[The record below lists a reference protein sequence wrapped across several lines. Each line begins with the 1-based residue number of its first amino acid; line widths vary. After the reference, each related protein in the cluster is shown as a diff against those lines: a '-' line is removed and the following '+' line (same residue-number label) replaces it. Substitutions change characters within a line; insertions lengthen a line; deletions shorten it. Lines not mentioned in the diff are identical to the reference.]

1 MSGTLSIVI
10 PVLNEAE
17 TLPRILDAVDAR
29 DEVHEII
36 VVDDGSTDDS
46 ARIASSFPSRHPLRV
61 ISLDR
66 NRGKGAAIRTG
77 IAQATGDVVMVQDAD
92 LEYTPED
99 YPAILAPFADPSVDV
114 VYGVRTF
121 YSHTAFSFWFVL
133 GNRLVTFMTNLLYN
147 SWISDMETC
156 FKAMRREVWQSLPLR
171 ANGFDIEPETTARV
185 LQAGH
190 RIYEVPISYRART
203 REEGKK
209 LRWQDGVKALF
220 VLARIRMSPP
230 QGPHG

>member
-1 MSGTLSIVI
+1 MNYAVI
-10 PVLNEAE
+10 LPVFNEAA
-17 TLPRILDAVDAR
+17 TLPRILEAVDSR

-36 VVDDGSTDDS
+36 VVDDGSTDSS
-46 ARIASSFPSRHPLRV
+46 ARIASSFPARHPLRV

-77 IAQATGDVVMVQDAD
+77 IAQASGAVVMVQDAD
-92 LEYTPED
+92 LEYTPDD
-99 YPAILAPFADPSVDV
+99 YPAILAPFADTSVDV

-133 GNRLVTFMTNLLYN
+133 GNKLVTFMTNLLYN
-147 SWISDMETC
+147 AWISDMETC

-209 LRWQDGVKALF
+209 LRWQDGAKAVF
-220 VLARIRMSPP
+220 VLARIKLASVDDKR
-230 QGPHG
+230 G

>member
-1 MSGTLSIVI
+1 MTTLSIVI
-10 PVLNEAE
+10 PVLNEE
-17 TLPRILDAVDAR
+17 RTLSAVLTAVDAR
-29 DEVHEII
+29 DEVSEII
-36 VVDDGSTDDS
+36 VVDDGSTDAS
-46 ARIASSFPSRHPLRV
+46 VAIATRFQGRRPIRV
-61 ISLDR
+61 LSLDA
-66 NRGKGAAIRTG
+66 NHGKGAAIRTG

-92 LEYTPED
+92 LEYTPND
-99 YPAILAPFADPSVDV
+99 YPALLAPFDDPTISV

-121 YSHTAFSFWFVL
+121 NSHTAFSFWFVL
-133 GNRLVTFMTNLLYN
+133 GNKLVTLVTNVLFN

-156 FKAMRREVWQSLPLR
+156 FKAMRRDVWHSLPLE

-209 LRWQDGVKALF
+209 LRWQDGVKAVA
-220 VLARIRMSPP
+220 VLARVRLSARRSV
-230 QGPHG
+230 GR